1 MYGEFLWQISFV
13 NTAINF
19 LSFVWQ
25 VQVERND
32 LSATVKWNVHCEL
45 IMHMVVIRNTNT
57 NTMQIS
63 KLYVLCVGK
72 HEWLSTIYFVFQSDI
87 SLSWIQSIYLM
98 CDIRYDIM
106 WFYERET
113 WWYEYVSQTNA
124 QSLHK
129 IRDRIVLIR
138 SRHCK
143 FTAQQSFCIN
153 ITADYALGYY
163 EWLQDALYISLHHP

>member
-32 LSATVKWNVHCEL
+32 LSATVKWNVHCDL

-163 EWLQDALYISLHHP
+163 E